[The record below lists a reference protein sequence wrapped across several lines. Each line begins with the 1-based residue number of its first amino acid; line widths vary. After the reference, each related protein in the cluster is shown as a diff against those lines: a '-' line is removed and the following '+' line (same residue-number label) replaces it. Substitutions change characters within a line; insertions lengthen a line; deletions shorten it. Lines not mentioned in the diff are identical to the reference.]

1 MTTIKT
7 NYAPHYCQRY
17 LDPSYPF
24 EIVDTLWNRGQIVYH
39 LYLIANA
46 TIYLRK
52 EMKKILSSSQNGHL
66 DVFK

>member
-24 EIVDTLWNRGQIVYH
+24 EIVDTLWNRGQIVYD
-39 LYLIANA
+39 LYLFANA
-46 TIYLRK
+46 LPIQK
-52 EMKKILSSSQNGHL
+52 ETSRILNASENGHL
-66 DVFK
+66 DVFKE